1 MIEPVLQADR
11 LLRVGL
17 LDQAEALY
25 RQTMEQDPRNAF
37 AVLGLARVAVERGDA
52 RSAYGYARQAL
63 LIDPAHWSAHAL
75 EVRLRELLVSRGE
88 SLPEPQPAVAPAAK
102 ADDGDAP
109 APRRGLLRRVLG
121 R

>member
-1 MIEPVLQADR
+1 MIEPLLQADR

-25 RQTMEQDPRNAF
+25 RQTAEQDPRNAF
-37 AVLGLARVAVERGDA
+37 AVLGLARVAVERGDDRA
-52 RSAYGYARQAL
+52 AYGYARQAL
-63 LIDPAHWSAHAL
+63 ALDPSHWSAHAL

-88 SLPEPQPAVAPAAK
+88 SLPEPPDPVAEELGSGA
-102 ADDGDAP
+102 GD
-109 APRRGLLRRVLG
+109 RRRRLLRRVLG

>member
-1 MIEPVLQADR
+1 VIEPILQADR

-25 RQTMEQDPRNAF
+25 RQTAERDPGNAF
-37 AVLGLARVAVERGDA
+37 AVLGLARVAVERGDERA
-52 RSAYGYARQAL
+52 AYGYARQAL
-63 LIDPAHWSAHAL
+63 LLDPAHWSAHAL

-88 SLPEPQPAVAPAAK
+88 SLPDPPHPVAEGPGPGAAVR
-102 ADDGDAP
+102 
-109 APRRGLLRRVLG
+109 PRRLLRRVLG